1 MSAGK
6 VESHGVPATRR
17 GYGRPRAAIHPI
29 LNLTLLKVTI
39 MILKGF
45 SVRALAGAAFTL
57 LAFVPNNLVPLT
69 PAVFAQER
77 TATSEVVWQH
87 AGRVYLNPS
96 TGKAVYVGYLVHING
111 FSSSLFNGSPSVA
124 TAYFTFSTDILTLTP
139 MPNDGDVVL
148 NLVSAGTFNVYY
160 NTTPNG
166 DWSNP
171 ATFSNG
177 QLIATFERKES
188 LFPEIGPIAFHSLSE
203 SLLSSQGFTFD
214 GQTFNFD
221 RIAPHGITF
230 AQFFSTSPL
239 TGTADY
245 PVAFSG
251 AGTTLAVGE
260 SPSDRR
266 PPSK

>member
-1 MSAGK
+1 MTLKRLSAR
-6 VESHGVPATRR
+6 T
-17 GYGRPRAAIHPI
+17 
-29 LNLTLLKVTI
+29 
-39 MILKGF
+39 
-45 SVRALAGAAFTL
+45 LAGAVFSL
-57 LAFVPNNLVPLT
+57 LAFVPNNLGPLA
-69 PAVFAQER
+69 PVAFAQER

-96 TGKAVYVGYLVHING
+96 TGKAVYVGYLIHING
-111 FSSSLFNGSPSVA
+111 FTSSLFNGSPSVA
-124 TAYFTFSTDILTLTP
+124 TAYFTFSTDVLTLTP

-171 ATFSNG
+171 ATFSSG

-203 SLLSSQGFTFD
+203 SLLSSQRFTFD
-214 GQTFNFD
+214 GKTFSFD

-239 TGTADY
+239 SGTTDY
-245 PVAFSG
+245 PVAFAG
-251 AGTTLAVGE
+251 VGTTIAVGG
-260 SPSDRR
+260 SPSARE
-266 PPSK
+266 PATN